1 VRRAKLIRST
11 LLALFVGAVAFGIG
25 VILNL
30 SERVESIQTAEQS
43 DPLWV
48 GSQLQFEMLRLE
60 RELSHAAL
68 GIKPTSDVA
77 LRFNIAWSR
86 IYVLQQGKLAK
97 IIEQFDVDKGVLH
110 ALDRRFQELE
120 SHIVEFS
127 TQDMTDVVRR
137 RTAEMIVH
145 RLEGYDFSLRN
156 FLLDLAQAK
165 TSSLS
170 DFRSG
175 LLSLSHTIAYLG
187 VTILAIFGIFISL
200 LMVELRL
207 SGKREREMEILVEEA
222 NSVSRMKSNFM
233 SVVSHELRT
242 PLTSIIGG
250 LALLQAKV
258 DTIIDDKTVH
268 QLLDVARRNGDRLL
282 TLVNDILDAQALS
295 EGKVSINKVTTDLNQ
310 VVRDTVESCQPYAV
324 SRGVSYDVIIPP
336 DETLANTD
344 APRVSQVLNNFLS
357 NAAKFTQSGDVVEVR
372 LRRLGDKARVEVSDN
387 GIGIPVE
394 AQNDIF
400 NAFQQVN
407 PGTTGPKKSSGL
419 GLSIAKQLMELLDG
433 NVGFRSIE
441 GEGSTFWMEIDL
453 VS

>member
-1 VRRAKLIRST
+1 
-11 LLALFVGAVAFGIG
+11 
-25 VILNL
+25 
-30 SERVESIQTAEQS
+30 
-43 DPLWV
+43 
-48 GSQLQFEMLRLE
+48 
-60 RELSHAAL
+60 
-68 GIKPTSDVA
+68 
-77 LRFNIAWSR
+77 
-86 IYVLQQGKLAK
+86 
-97 IIEQFDVDKGVLH
+97 
-110 ALDRRFQELE
+110 
-120 SHIVEFS
+120 
-127 TQDMTDVVRR
+127 
-137 RTAEMIVH
+137 
-145 RLEGYDFSLRN
+145 
-156 FLLDLAQAK
+156 
-165 TSSLS
+165 
-170 DFRSG
+170 
-175 LLSLSHTIAYLG
+175 
-187 VTILAIFGIFISL
+187 
-200 LMVELRL
+200 
-207 SGKREREMEILVEEA
+207 MEILVEEA

-258 DTIIDDKTVH
+258 DTIIEDKTVH